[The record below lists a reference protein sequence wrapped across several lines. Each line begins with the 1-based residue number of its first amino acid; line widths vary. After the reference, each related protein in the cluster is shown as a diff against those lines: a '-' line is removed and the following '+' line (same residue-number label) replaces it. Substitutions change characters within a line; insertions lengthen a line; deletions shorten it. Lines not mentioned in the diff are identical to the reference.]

1 MFSTEAQQRHATAH
15 WDSTTRQV
23 FSKEEAELAEF
34 LAANDKLDLTD
45 EPTLEKPTKQS
56 RDKPGIS
63 IEILIFV
70 PQNFPSMNNEDDS
83 VSTFWTS
90 TQLQT
95 PTVPIANL
103 KDPWNYKP
111 SDTQITLNKSPPIS
125 TDQPH
130 DRNREETDTISK
142 LSDTAS
148 RISSLGNNISELDN
162 SFKNALMEL
171 RM

>member
-1 MFSTEAQQRHATAH
+1 MMEITPENSPNTQLFHTINKQQHSDNVVTFTFRPENKSEARTIVARLVPHLRDEGHQWFLKMFSTEAQQRHATAH

-70 PQNFPSMNNEDDS
+70 PQNFSSMNNEDDS

-103 KDPWNYKP
+103 KDP
-111 SDTQITLNKSPPIS
+111 
-125 TDQPH
+125 
-130 DRNREETDTISK
+130 
-142 LSDTAS
+142 
-148 RISSLGNNISELDN
+148 
-162 SFKNALMEL
+162 
-171 RM
+171 